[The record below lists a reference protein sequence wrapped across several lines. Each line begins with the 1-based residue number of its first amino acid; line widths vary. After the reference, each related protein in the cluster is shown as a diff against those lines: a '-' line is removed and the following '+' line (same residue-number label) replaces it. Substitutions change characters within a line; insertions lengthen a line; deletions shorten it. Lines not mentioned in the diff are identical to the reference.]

1 MPYHMVKAK
10 GLHRYFVVGQ
20 DGTAHSH
27 KPLALDVAKRQMIAL
42 NIAHARKMGHEIPLL
57 PAKKH

>member
-1 MPYHMVKAK
+1 MYKLVKAK
-10 GLHRYFVVGQ
+10 GLHRYFVVGE
-20 DGTAHSH
+20 DGMVHS
-27 KPLALDVAKRQMIAL
+27 KMPLALDVAKRQMIAL